1 MPMDSTYKIIAI
13 LGYDLFFEITF
24 YPQIPSQATNLL
36 QTINIKLELRQLT
49 INLMKTS

>member
-1 MPMDSTYKIIAI
+1 MPMDSTYKIVAI

-24 YPQIPSQATNLL
+24 YPQIPSQATKLL
-36 QTINIKLELRQLT
+36 QTISIKLELRQLT